1 MPGHTLNED
10 TNAKSYNTDYY
21 KTLFVMGICWIVA
34 VSFAKYSIL
43 ALYWRLFSSV
53 KSVRIGLYVLLAI
66 VTAWLLA
73 FVGLDRGQIVLGS
86 H

>member
-10 TNAKSYNTDYY
+10 TDHTLYVTDYY
-21 KTLFVMGICWIVA
+21 ITTFAMGTCWIVA

-53 KSVRIGLYVLLAI
+53 KSVRIGIYVLLAI
-66 VTAWLLA
+66 VTVWLLA
-73 FVGLDRGQIVLGS
+73 FVGLDRGQMFLGS
-86 H
+86 R

>member
-10 TNAKSYNTDYY
+10 TDAKLYVTDYY
-21 KTLFVMGICWIVA
+21 KTMFAMGICWIVA

-53 KSVRIGLYVLLAI
+53 KSVRFGLYVLLAI
-66 VTAWLLA
+66 VTVWLLA
-73 FVGLDRGQIVLGS
+73 VVGLDRGQIFLGS